1 MFVRDFFSVFGRNKI
16 GILLFA
22 LTAFQSAQGAVWT
35 TTQQWNADK
44 EAEFQQWV
52 NQNWDKNYFTR
63 PGPFQNVKMDCA
75 DAVYAMRLVY
85 ASQKGLPFVMKDP
98 TGGGGVI
105 SNDMKRWDH
114 MSENDRKR
122 AFLLYV
128 FYVGSTASLPN
139 DTFPT
144 AVNRQAI
151 TSGSMILT
159 DSKSHHTWS
168 VRYISRTGIPFLIF
182 SSRPARTVFFERF
195 EYPSMEF
202 TFPNGLKPERHAGFR
217 YFRQPQDIQKPVW
230 QVSGYSTEQYE
241 IPYKSWHRTLQTRLQ
256 LQEETPEEKVVRILG
271 DACRA
276 AGERVEIVNQGH
288 DLNTKLGSKCMNST
302 QYDDYSTPSRDARLQ
317 STFQELATAYREA
330 TGKMSAQVL
339 QKVESVVLGH
349 QAPKDQ
355 PYCAQTIAPGVV
367 LTLGEIFERSISGK
381 LSNNPQDPVL
391 ARWGLQAHPSSKA
404 KSCPVY

>member
-1 MFVRDFFSVFGRNKI
+1 MFSRDVFSSMGLKFGLF
-16 GILLFA
+16 LLTLMSIHA
-22 LTAFQSAQGAVWT
+22 AQGAVWT
-35 TTQQWNADK
+35 TTQQWNQEK

-52 NQNWDKNYFTR
+52 NQNWDKNFFTR
-63 PGPFQNVKMDCA
+63 PGPYQNVKMDCA

-105 SNDMKRWDH
+105 SNEMKRWDH
-114 MSENDRKR
+114 LPEGERKR

-128 FYVGSTASLPN
+128 FAVGSTASLPN
-139 DTFPT
+139 DTYPT
-144 AVNRQAI
+144 AVSRQAI
-151 TSGSMILT
+151 TSGSLILT
-159 DSKSHHTWS
+159 DSKTHHTWS

-182 SSRPARTVFFERF
+182 ASRPARTVFFERF

-217 YFRQPQDIQKPVW
+217 YFRQPQHIQKPVW
-230 QVSGYSTEQYE
+230 QVPGYSTEQYE
-241 IPYKSWHRTLQTRLQ
+241 IPYRSWQRTLQTRLQ
-256 LQEETPEEKVVRILG
+256 LQEETPEEKVARILS

-276 AGERVEIVNQGH
+276 AGERVEVVNQGH
-288 DLNTKLGSKCMNST
+288 DLNVRLGSKCMNGT
-302 QYDDYSTPSRDARLQ
+302 QYDDYSTPSRDARLMA
-317 STFQELATAYREA
+317 TFQELSIAYREA
-330 TGKMSAQVL
+330 RGRMGGELLKQVD
-339 QKVESVVLGH
+339 SVVMGDRGS
-349 QAPKDQ
+349 KDQ
-355 PYCAQTIAPGVV
+355 AYCSQTVAPGVV
-367 LTLGEIFERSISGK
+367 MTLGEIFERSMGGK